1 MKFAQLVA
9 VLAASAAMLM
19 SNGAS
24 AQSNNHRKSSYSYEN
39 SRNSNSINHGNRQ
52 GSAAIRP
59 ANVVTVGGQY
69 IGQDPDAHVRAILQR
84 DYSGHLGN

>member
-1 MKFAQLVA
+1 MKLAQLAA

-24 AQSNNHRKSSYSYEN
+24 AQSNHRNSSYNYDN
-39 SRNSNSINHGNRQ
+39 SRHSNGINHGNRQ

-69 IGQDPDAHVRAILQR
+69 IGQDPDPHVRAVLQR